1 MRKHLSFPLCLLF
14 LLSLFSCQDDLPKS
28 KSLMWGELS
37 SGAYA
42 VGFRV
47 STFFDSTRRDV
58 TLSEK
63 GRPIEIMIWYP
74 TELSTQSPQ
83 LTFKDYLLLVP
94 ELERDASSAHIR
106 KWLSGAISG
115 DTLGVSND
123 TLERMIATEMQAM
136 PNAPLTDEKFPFIL
150 WTMRHNT
157 MVAQSTLCE
166 YLASHGYV
174 VGYARYGGERLPL
187 PWEMKT
193 ATEKLNV
200 FKKHLD
206 DLDFALHCMSN
217 EPDVIPS
224 SAAVIT
230 WSYAAEFAPQMQL
243 NNSAIELV
251 VGLSSNPLSR
261 FGLYQGNEA
270 GAHLKPE
277 RLNVPYVVMS
287 EEIGFD
293 GNKRSAPAILDELPA
308 DAHYLSF
315 RDLAHGNFN
324 MLEGMLP
331 ALFDVNK
338 VQSWSNAGE
347 AAQLGYET
355 ISRYTLCFLDLYL
368 KKEAGIYCQTLA
380 GQLPS
385 GFIEVTQHGKLTN
398 KK

>member
-1 MRKHLSFPLCLLF
+1 MRIYLILSLCLLS
-14 LLSLFSCQDDLPKS
+14 LLSLLSCQEDSPKS

-37 SGAYA
+37 PGAYE

-47 STFFDSTRRDV
+47 STFFDTTRQEA

-63 GRPIEIMIWYP
+63 GRPVEIMIWYP
-74 TELSTQSPQ
+74 TKLSAKSPR
-83 LTFKDYLLLVP
+83 LTLKDYLLLVP
-94 ELERDASSAHIR
+94 ELKRDGSPTHIR

-115 DTLGVSND
+115 DTLGVSSD
-123 TLERMIATEMQAM
+123 TLDRMIATKMQAM
-136 PNAPLTDEKFPFIL
+136 PDAPIADEKFPFIL

-187 PWEMKT
+187 PWQMQT
-193 ATEKLNV
+193 ATEKLDV
-200 FKKHLD
+200 FNTHLD
-206 DLDFALHCMSN
+206 DLNFALQCMAN
-217 EPDVIPS
+217 EPDVIPN

-230 WSYAAEFAPQMQL
+230 WSYAAEFAPVMQL
-243 NNSAIELV
+243 NNAGIELV
-251 VGLSSNPLSR
+251 IGLSSNPLSS
-261 FGLYQGNEA
+261 FGLYQGNAA
-270 GAHLKPE
+270 GVHLKPE
-277 RLNVPYVVMS
+277 RLSVPYVVMS

-293 GNKRSAPAILDELPA
+293 GNKRSAPVILDQLPA

-331 ALFDVNK
+331 ALFGVSK
-338 VQSWSNAGE
+338 VQSWSNAGD
-347 AAQLGYET
+347 AAQLGYEA

-368 KKEAGIYCQTLA
+368 KKDAGTYCETLTE
-380 GQLPS
+380 QLPP
-385 GFIEVTQHGKLTN
+385 GFVEVTQHGKLTE